1 MESVA
6 GGGERQRGRGRVLSC
21 RGETARERES
31 VESQGR
37 RRIQGRG
44 MERRRESDKEERV
57 RRERVE

>member
-1 MESVA
+1 MSY
-6 GGGERQRGRGRVLSC
+6 
-21 RGETARERES
+21 RGETAREREN